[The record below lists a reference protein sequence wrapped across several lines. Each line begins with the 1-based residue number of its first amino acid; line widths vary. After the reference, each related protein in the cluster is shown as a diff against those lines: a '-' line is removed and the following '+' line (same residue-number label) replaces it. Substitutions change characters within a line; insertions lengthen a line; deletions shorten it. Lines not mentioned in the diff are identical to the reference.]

1 MQKCFPLEGCG
12 LLIGPI
18 DENNMP
24 MGEIKR
30 FWPTKNAAASALI
43 YEIDSIDQLKAS
55 RYCDE
60 NNLEIVGVVH
70 SHTHSKAYPSPT
82 DIKLSIDPNWIYSI
96 VSLQEK
102 DIVMNSYQIDKS
114 SNEIVKVNC
123 NIV

>member
-1 MQKCFPLEGCG
+1 MIWQIKQDEYKKLIDHMQKCFPLEGCG
-12 LLIGPI
+12 LLFGPI

-30 FWPTKNAAASALI
+30 FWPTKNAA
-43 YEIDSIDQLKAS
+43 
-55 RYCDE
+55 
-60 NNLEIVGVVH
+60 
-70 SHTHSKAYPSPT
+70 HSKAYPSPT

-114 SNEIVKVNC
+114 SNEIAKVNC